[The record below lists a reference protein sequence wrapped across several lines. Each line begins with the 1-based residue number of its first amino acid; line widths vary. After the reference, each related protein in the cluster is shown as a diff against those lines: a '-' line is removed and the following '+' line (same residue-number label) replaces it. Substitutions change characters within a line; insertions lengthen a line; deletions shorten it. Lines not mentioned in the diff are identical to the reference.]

1 MREILFRG
9 KRVDNGEL
17 VYGMPLESKFNCT
30 YMLTKQGGL
39 NADFIHSRYTI
50 LDSKDSIAVKT
61 ESIGQYTG
69 LTDRNGNKIF
79 EGDLV
84 RWTNGKH
91 YWEAVIST
99 LPNSKTN
106 TLYAIETYCNLST
119 YFDEFDEEIYSF
131 ERTDER
137 KGIRNELEF
146 LSKNI
151 EIIGNIHE

>member
-9 KRVDNGEL
+9 QRIDNGEW
-17 VYGMPLESKFNCT
+17 VYGLLRKSREKDGNT
-30 YMLTKQGGL
+30 LTG
-39 NADFIHSRYTI
+39 NWIYWI
-50 LDSKDSIAVKT
+50 DSHEEKIGIWIVNHK
-61 ESIGQYTG
+61 SIGQFTG
-69 LTDRNGNKIF
+69 LLDKNGNKIF
-79 EGDLV
+79 EGHLV

-151 EIIGNIHE
+151 EIIGNIHEKK